1 MTVATGSGL
10 MRPPRTSWSDVYTG
24 TADRA
29 HGHGYEDEV
38 AVDIPDRAVNE
49 VAPADG
55 DPVLANLFPNPGLRR
70 SPMLT
75 ADLAPDGH
83 RRLGPGDWIY
93 VHKHARASLVDD
105 GDVQAVRIE
114 GNHASN
120 DTHISPGGR
129 NGGLRLG
136 MVPGRTYTFAAD
148 VEVEAP
154 LRGVLHPDA
163 LRIVAG
169 WAVDSEQTWRGARSA
184 AAQNVPGRT
193 RLAVTFTAPADA
205 DAAWVRL
212 FCGAARG
219 AVRWSR
225 FQLSE
230 GTNGRVFLDAAVAP
244 PDGLIARWRGEPDAS
259 ASELVVAPDLL
270 SLELLDDL
278 LAGWVQLEGFEAAA
292 RAAAMVAPG
301 FDLTSALEQAREGA
315 WAEVLELSES
325 AVDEEPGA
333 LAPRLLMGAAATRL
347 KKPEQVV
354 AALAPVVERPGVDA
368 TTCYALGRACHQLGR
383 LEESREAS
391 RVAMSKDPRIDD
403 EAATELLAASP
414 NHLPERVAVRR
425 FVSAHL
431 DQIRTMARAGRADK
445 NGAMPYVFVY
455 WAQGME
461 AAPPIVRACYERLK
475 RVPGIDLRL
484 VTEATVPYWVDLPDH
499 VKQRVPA
506 TKAAF
511 SDWLRIALLKEY
523 GGIWVDATCY
533 VTGDLTVVDELAGD
547 RRFFAF
553 RYNDARISSWFLAA
567 RNNSYIVHMMHAAL
581 EVYFRSH
588 DKVTHYFFFHDLFE
602 ALAQLDDRF
611 GEIWET
617 KGQHGDTRVPHRL
630 QGLLRG
636 PSGTGEDIAAIHGS
650 FVHKLTYKL
659 KADEVGHATV
669 AGALVRGDYEG
680 RLVPAPEQ
688 PRRRRFTARG

>member
-1 MTVATGSGL
+1 MC
-10 MRPPRTSWSDVYTG
+10 
-24 TADRA
+24 DRA
-29 HGHGYEDEV
+29 
-38 AVDIPDRAVNE
+38 
-49 VAPADG
+49 G
-55 DPVLANLFPNPGLRR
+55 DDSQTVGRDVLLANLFPNPGLRR
-70 SPMLT
+70 SPLLT
-75 ADLAPDGH
+75 AELAPDGH
-83 RRLGPGDWIY
+83 RDLGPGDWIY
-93 VHKHARASLVDD
+93 VHKHGRASLVDD
-105 GDVQAVRIE
+105 GDGRAVRIE
-114 GNHASN
+114 GSGASN

-129 NGGLRLG
+129 DGGLRLG

-169 WAVDSEQTWRGARSA
+169 WAVDGQRTWRGARSA

-193 RLAVTFTAPADA
+193 RLAVTFTVPSDA
-205 DAAWVRL
+205 DGVWVRL
-212 FCGAARG
+212 FCGAAKG

-225 FQLSE
+225 FHLSE
-230 GTNGRVFLDAAVAP
+230 GANGRVFLDAAAAP

-259 ASELVVAPDLL
+259 ASELSTAPGDL
-270 SLELLDDL
+270 SSDRLDGL
-278 LAGWVQLEGFEAAA
+278 LAAWVQLDGFDASA
-292 RAAAMVAPG
+292 RAAAACAPG
-301 FDLTSALEQAREGA
+301 SALASALAQAREGS
-315 WAEVLELSES
+315 WEEVLELSES
-325 AVDEEPGA
+325 AVVEEPEA
-333 LAPRLLMGAAATRL
+333 LAPRLLMGAAAATL
-347 KKPEQVV
+347 KRPEQVV
-354 AALAPVVERPGVDA
+354 AALASVLEDPAVGA
-368 TTCYALGRACHQLGR
+368 TTCYLLSRAAHQVGRPDEA
-383 LEESREAS
+383 REAG
-391 RVAMSKDPRIDD
+391 RVGMSKDAAIDD
-403 EAATELLAASP
+403 AAAKELLGASP
-414 NHLPERVAVRR
+414 NYVPERVAVRK
-425 FVSAHL
+425 FVGAHL
-431 DQIRTMARAGRADK
+431 DQIRAMARASRADK
-445 NGAMPYVFVY
+445 AGDMPYVFVY

-461 AAPPIVRACYERLK
+461 AAPPVVRACYERLK
-475 RVPGIDLRL
+475 RVPGIELRL

-533 VTGDLTVVDELAGD
+533 VSGDLAVVDELVGD

-588 DKVTHYFFFHDLFE
+588 DRVTHYFFFHDLFE

-617 KGQHGDTRVPHRL
+617 KGQHRDTSVPHKL
-630 QGLLRG
+630 QGLLRE
-636 PSGTGEDIAAIHGS
+636 PSGTGEDVAAIHGS

-659 KADEVGHATV
+659 KAHEVGRATV
-669 AGALVRGDYEG
+669 AGALVRGDYEAH
-680 RLVPAPEQ
+680 LVPAPEQ
-688 PRRRRFTARG
+688 QRRRRFTGRG